1 MMAADKIKV
10 KRLSWLLILTL
21 IALRSD
27 FNPAVKKDLEISLE
41 GKRID
46 ALSGAGLTINFL
58 LRIANSAQV
67 EYQLIKTN
75 FRTLI
80 NQQEF
85 FRLETALEAPISVPP
100 RSSSLINLPVKITYA
115 YLFEALPS
123 LRDAEKFTC
132 NVVGTLTFLDSRRRE
147 QNVAFVAVAD
157 FPLFKEFILKFEP
170 LQVKSLSLGGADLV
184 FSFSLTNS
192 NATTWILRSL
202 EGQIE
207 LAGQKVAPFS
217 YTFQDSLAPGE
228 SKKID
233 LALLLDFFEL
243 GAALQTYLEA
253 PEVEASLSGEME
265 IESEWGRFRLP
276 LSGREKVAVLRN
288 DFRDHSHL

>member
-1 MMAADKIKV
+1 MPDRDKKT
-10 KRLSWLLILTL
+10 KRLSWLLILGL
-21 IALRSD
+21 IACWLD

-58 LRIANSAQV
+58 FRIANLAQV

-85 FRLETALEAPISVPP
+85 FRLETPLETPISVPA
-100 RSSSLINLPVKITYA
+100 RSSSLINLPVRITYA
-115 YLFEALPS
+115 YLFETLPS
-123 LRDAEKFTC
+123 LRDSEKFTC
-132 NVVGTLTFLDSRRRE
+132 NVVGTLTFLDPRRRE
-147 QNVAFVAVAD
+147 QKVAFVAVAD

-170 LQVKSLSLGGADLV
+170 LQVKALSLGGADLV

-192 NATTWILRSL
+192 NSATWILRSL
-202 EGQIE
+202 EGKLE

-228 SKKID
+228 SKKIEM
-233 LALLLDFFEL
+233 ALLLDFFDL
-243 GAALQTYLEA
+243 GVALQTSLEA

-265 IESEWGRFRLP
+265 IESEWGKFRLP
-276 LSGREKVAVLRN
+276 FSGQEKVAVIKN
-288 DFRDHSHL
+288 DFSYHSHL

>member
-1 MMAADKIKV
+1 MPPRDKKIR
-10 KRLSWLLILTL
+10 RLSWLLILGL
-21 IALRSD
+21 IALWSD

-58 LRIANSAQV
+58 FRIANSAQV

-85 FRLETALEAPISVPP
+85 FRLETPLETPISVPP
-100 RSSSLINLPVKITYA
+100 RSSSLINLPVRITYA

-123 LRDAEKFTC
+123 LRDSEKFTC
-132 NVVGTLTFLDSRRRE
+132 NVVGTLTFLDPRRRE
-147 QNVAFVAVAD
+147 QNIAFVAVAD

-170 LQVKSLSLGGADLV
+170 LQVKTLSLGGADLV
-184 FSFSLTNS
+184 VSFSLTNNNS
-192 NATTWILRSL
+192 TSWILRSF

-217 YTFQDSLAPGE
+217 YTFQDTLVPGE
-228 SKKID
+228 SKKIEIP
-233 LALLLDFFEL
+233 LLLDFFEL
-243 GAALQTYLEA
+243 GAALQASLEA
-253 PEVEASLSGEME
+253 PEIEASLSGEME
-265 IESEWGRFRLP
+265 IESEWGKFRLP
-276 LSGREKVAVLRN
+276 FSVQEKVTVIKN
-288 DFRDHSHL
+288 DFSYHPHL